1 MKLNFITD
9 AFRFF
14 NEVKAEG
21 KRVTWPTRRET
32 IMTAISVFVLAMIA
46 ALFFVCV
53 DFVIHFV
60 LQKLNVV
67 G

>member
-14 NEVKAEG
+14 NEVKTEG
-21 KRVTWPTRRET
+21 KKVAWPTRRET
-32 IMTAISVFVLAMIA
+32 IMTAISVFVLAMVA

-53 DFVIHFV
+53 DYVIHAILKYFH
-60 LQKLNVV
+60 VV